1 MPVLLTR
8 GGNGPIVLGSKREVG
23 ASQFARRS
31 LDVALINNMPD
42 SALESTERQ
51 FAELLAA
58 ASSDLLVRL
67 RLYSLPDVPRSV
79 SARRYI
85 DNNYSS
91 LDGLWDAR
99 PDGLIVTG
107 TEPRAAEL
115 TDEPYWRALAEIVD
129 WAQYTTTPTIWSC
142 LAAHAAV
149 LHMDGIRRRR
159 LAEKRSGIFECANI
173 SNDPLAAGLP
183 NRFAVPHSRFNDLDQ
198 SELAASGYTIFSTS
212 ERAGV
217 DTFIKRSRGTFMFFQ
232 GHLEYETDTLFREYR
247 RDVGRFL
254 KGEREEYPAMPER
267 YFSSKVQTRLLA
279 FREQALADR
288 REALLADF
296 PSAKEGLS
304 NTWRAPATR
313 IYRNWLGI
321 LSAGKK
327 WRAGRTATSQ
337 TRKSVHSQPASRPS
351 RLHAAESSRLAS
363 VGFSGGAPRAVKR
376 ASEPGSA
383 T

>member
-1 MPVLLTR
+1 
-8 GGNGPIVLGSKREVG
+8 
-23 ASQFARRS
+23 
-31 LDVALINNMPD
+31 MPD

-51 FAELLAA
+51 FAELLSD
-58 ASSDLLVRL
+58 ASSDLPVRL
-67 RLYSLPDVPRSV
+67 RLYSLPDVPRSS

-85 DNNYSS
+85 DNNYFS
-91 LDGLWDAR
+91 LASLWDDR

-115 TDEPYWRALAEIVD
+115 TDEPYWDGLTEIVD
-129 WAQYTTTPTIWSC
+129 WAQYTTVSTIWSC

-173 SNDPLAAGLP
+173 SSDPLAAGLP
-183 NRFAVPHSRFNDLDQ
+183 NQFAVPHSRLNDLDQ
-198 SELAASGYTIFSTS
+198 SELAAGGYTILSAS

-217 DTFIKRSRGTFMFFQ
+217 DTFTKRSRSTFVFFQ

-254 KGEREEYPAMPER
+254 KGEREEYPAVPER
-267 YFSSKVQTRLLA
+267 YFSSEVQTRLLA
-279 FREQALADR
+279 FREHALVER
-288 REALLADF
+288 RETVLADF
-296 PSAKEGLS
+296 PSAKEDLS
-304 NTWRAPATR
+304 NTWRAPATQ
-313 IYRNWLGI
+313 IYRNWLAT

-327 WRAGRTATSQ
+327 WRSGRTTRNQS
-337 TRKSVHSQPASRPS
+337 RKSVHSQPASRPS
-351 RLHAAESSRLAS
+351 RLHAAENSRLPG
-363 VGFSGGAPRAVKR
+363 VGFSSSVPRATKR
-376 ASEPGSA
+376 ASEPGSV